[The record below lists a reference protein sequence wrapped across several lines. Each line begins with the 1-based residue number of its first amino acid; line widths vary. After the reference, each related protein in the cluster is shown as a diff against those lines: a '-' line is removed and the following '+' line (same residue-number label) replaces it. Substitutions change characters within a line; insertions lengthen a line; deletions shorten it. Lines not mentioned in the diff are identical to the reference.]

1 MTGLTVQLPNSLY
14 ESLEELATQD
24 GISVDQFIALAVA
37 EKISALKTVSYLEE
51 LAKKGSR
58 EAYDAVL
65 SKVPNV
71 EPEESDRWPSQKQDN

>member
-51 LAKKGSR
+51 LTKKGSR

>member
-24 GISVDQFIALAVA
+24 GISVDQFIALA
-37 EKISALKTVSYLEE
+37 
-51 LAKKGSR
+51 
-58 EAYDAVL
+58 
-65 SKVPNV
+65 KVPNV